1 MYSVKHRLSLLTII
15 IAVLSLNTGC
25 GNKGSLYLP
34 NPSAETPKEKIVA
47 PNKKTVQP

>member
-15 IAVLSLNTGC
+15 IAMLGLNTGC

-34 NPSAETPKEKIVA
+34 NPNAETPKAKIVA
-47 PNKKTVQP
+47 PNKKTAKP